1 MFSLIVWY
9 LKQCYVNYFVTAI
22 SSIHNLSRT
31 NYIMYFIHKKRI
43 ILYIYCCFT
52 KLFLQFCKVLSHCQC
67 LLLILYLC
75 LSAGDGISFV
85 FFTLHGH
92 KFHNWFPH
100 MDLNLYID
108 EDGLP
113 QLSHWLQYWL
123 VNDTNLFVQ
132 AVNKLVR
139 DCCKIGCTLKS
150 DSSMYY
156 IFLSLIMD

>member
-1 MFSLIVWY
+1 MEVFKVMLH
-9 LKQCYVNYFVTAI
+9 NYFATQLI
-22 SSIHNLSRT
+22 STIHNLSRT
-31 NYIMYFIHKKRI
+31 PI
-43 ILYIYCCFT
+43 ILYTSASRNYSSNSAS
-52 KLFLQFCKVLSHCQC
+52 FCP
-67 LLLILYLC
+67 LLIMYLC

>member
-75 LSAGDGISFV
+75 LSAGDGISSHFLLFMTTNFTIDCPIWTWTFILTTVV
-85 FFTLHGH
+85 FL
-92 KFHNWFPH
+92 NWVTACNVGWSMTQIH
-100 MDLNLYID
+100 LSRLYI
-108 EDGLP
+108 
-113 QLSHWLQYWL
+113 
-123 VNDTNLFVQ
+123 
-132 AVNKLVR
+132 NKLGLVA
-139 DCCKIGCTLKS
+139 KWGVL
-150 DSSMYY
+150 
-156 IFLSLIMD
+156 